1 MPGLPITISQALE
14 TVNLTTLLQPY
25 YQLLPIE
32 LIKLQAQHSDAGREL
47 KWEIFPAD
55 EFHRG
60 WLQRSA
66 SGNNY
71 ENIYLIPT
79 AKGRYIDEDPAL
91 MQQQAYYRVL
101 ALDKDNRPFYSKEVK
116 VAAPAGPTNVK
127 ITASYIEMVSTS
139 RIPGVIR
146 IYDMKGS
153 KWIDQAF
160 AQVKRIDISNLPR
173 GQFIVVV
180 SGQDGNILTRKSF
193 IR

>member
-1 MPGLPITISQALE
+1 
-14 TVNLTTLLQPY
+14 
-25 YQLLPIE
+25 
-32 LIKLQAQHSDAGREL
+32 
-47 KWEIFPAD
+47 
-55 EFHRG
+55 
-60 WLQRSA
+60 
-66 SGNNY
+66 
-71 ENIYLIPT
+71 
-79 AKGRYIDEDPAL
+79 

-101 ALDKDNRPFYSKEVK
+101 ALDKDNRPSYSKEVK

-160 AQVKRIDISNLPR
+160 AQLKRIDISNLPR